1 MRPTDSLRIAVL
13 AAKRAGAI
21 QRERYGTNVSVRNK
35 GAVDLVTEVDLAC
48 EEAIREILVKHAPDH
63 AIVGEEGGVTGA
75 GDNVWYIDP
84 LDGTTNFARGI
95 PVFCVSIGYTEGGGL
110 KSGVVYD
117 PLRDE
122 LFCAAE
128 GGGATL
134 NSRPIAVTERED
146 LDSALL
152 ATGFAY
158 DYRTSPRPL
167 FEAFA
172 EMYKSTIGLR
182 RLGAAALD
190 LCYVAAGRFDG
201 YWELGLK
208 PWDTAAGSL
217 IVREAGGMATG
228 LKGEPYNHMNPDIVA
243 SNSRIQGAMLSKLAA
258 FFG

>member
-1 MRPTDSLRIAVL
+1 MSASESLRIAVQ
-13 AAKRAGAI
+13 AAKKAGAI
-21 QRERYGTNVSVRNK
+21 QRGRYGTAVSVRNK

-48 EEAIREILVKHAPDH
+48 EEAIREVIGAEAPGH
-63 AIVGEEGGVTGA
+63 AIVGEEGGLTGS
-75 GDNVWYIDP
+75 GDKVWYIDP

-95 PVFCVSIGYTEGGGL
+95 PVFCVSIGYAEGGVM
-110 KSGVVYD
+110 KAGVVYE

-122 LFCAAE
+122 LFCAGA
-128 GGGATL
+128 GMGATL
-134 NSRPIAVTERED
+134 NGDAIRVTARSD

-158 DYRTSPRPL
+158 DYRTSTRPN

-172 EMYKSTIGLR
+172 AMYKSTIGLR

-217 IVREAGGMATG
+217 IVREAGGIVTN
-228 LKGEPYNHMNPDIVA
+228 LKGDPYDHLTPDIVA
-243 SNSRIQGAMLSKLAA
+243 SNGVLHEDMLSKLAV